1 MTEPKSKERL
11 IAFRKANRI
20 MPRRRHDIPADKVDY
35 KHPEILGQF
44 TSQTGKIL
52 PRRVTGVSA
61 KLHRKITRAIK
72 RSRAVN
78 LLP

>member
-1 MTEPKSKERL
+1 MTEPKTKERL

-20 MPRRRHDIPADKVDY
+20 MPRRRHDIPADKVDH
-35 KHPEILGQF
+35 KHPEILVQF

-72 RSRAVN
+72 SSRAVN

>member
-1 MTEPKSKERL
+1 MTEPKTKERL

-20 MPRRRHDIPADKVDY
+20 MPRRRADIPADKVDFR
-35 KHPEILGQF
+35 HPEVLGQF

-61 KLHRKITRAIK
+61 KLHRKITREIK
-72 RSRAVN
+72 KSRSVN
-78 LLP
+78 LMP